1 MPTLDFV
8 VRGEGPAEE
17 RRDAQRR
24 KELPGD
30 PLGARIRRFSALGP
44 QAERSAADR
53 REPVERLLHRSPVE
67 IHLGRSRT
75 AAERD
80 RSPRIVLEDDR
91 QPVVLVKRETS
102 QDDGVDH
109 REDGRAGA
117 DAEGQD
123 REGDEREGGRV
134 AE

>member
-1 MPTLDFV
+1 MKDRPRSGATRSVGKNSQVTRWARASAGSPPSVRRRNDPPPTAASPSNDSCIVRQSRYICGV
-8 VRGEGPAEE
+8 V
-17 RRDAQRR
+17 
-24 KELPGD
+24 
-30 PLGARIRRFSALGP
+30 
-44 QAERSAADR
+44 
-53 REPVERLLHRSPVE
+53 V
-67 IHLGRSRT
+67 T

-80 RSPRIVLEDDR
+80 RPPRIVLEDDR
-91 QPVVLVKRETS
+91 QPVVLVKRETP

>member
-1 MPTLDFV
+1 MPTLDFI

-30 PLGARIRRFSALGP
+30 ALGARIRRFSALGP

-53 REPVERLLHRSPVE
+53 REPVERFLHRSPVE

-80 RSPRIVLEDDR
+80 RPPRIVLEDDR
-91 QPVVLVKRETS
+91 QPVVLVKRETP

-117 DAEGQD
+117 DAEGQYC
-123 REGDEREGGRV
+123 EGDEREGGRV